1 MIKATS
7 ASIAKLLGA
16 GALAVAGLMAAG
28 AAQAHGGVSLS
39 VGIGVPGVVAPV
51 YAAPYVAPAPVYV
64 APRPVYYAPPAPV
77 YYAPPVYRPAPVM
90 VVPGGYGY
98 GYYRHG
104 PRHWHGGH
112 HYR

>member
-7 ASIAKLLGA
+7 AWIAKLLA
-16 GALAVAGLMAAG
+16 AAGLMAAG

-51 YAAPYVAPAPVYV
+51 YAAPYAAPYMVPAPVYV

-90 VVPGGYGY
+90 VVPGPGY

-104 PRHWHGGH
+104 PRHWHGGRY
-112 HYR
+112 YR